1 MSVVQ
6 NDVESLQ
13 DVSLSG
19 YDTDDRFYASRFTQG
34 GRTVYSIDLS
44 LMQIASL
51 LPAPGPAEL
60 TEGNRR
66 VRSSHATSFGEYI
79 REHDDWVSP
88 ALILRAPDIFD
99 FTLQAEVGGMQFGI
113 LAFSR
118 LARADL
124 RILDGQHRTLGIHTA
139 IRRISTELEKKR
151 GLLAAAQKNDE
162 DSAVTEQIKAAIND
176 LLRQRETFATE
187 RISVQVF
194 VEDDIKGFHQMFYD
208 IADNALGI
216 TGSVRA
222 RFDTRKIVNRAVEE
236 VALHPLL
243 VGRVDVEQ
251 DRISGANP
259 NLLGAKHVAEI
270 IRTVTVGID
279 GRIGRKLENELD
291 ESVLVDRSKDFL
303 TALSEGFSGFQA
315 IEQGIITPEGLRKNS
330 LLGSTTMLRVLA
342 GTYHGLTESGLTN
355 DSIKTFFARLDPHME
370 APIQPGRGRKKGSI
384 WLKEGPPDV
393 FTAGSMAPHARRQDL
408 RALTSTLV
416 EWAKDTPEWLDAEV
430 ETTQEE
436 LQIAA

>member
-1 MSVVQ
+1 M
-6 NDVESLQ
+6 E
-13 DVSLSG
+13 
-19 YDTDDRFYASRFTQG
+19 
-34 GRTVYSIDLS
+34 
-44 LMQIASL
+44 
-51 LPAPGPAEL
+51 
-60 TEGNRR
+60 
-66 VRSSHATSFGEYI
+66 FG
-79 REHDDWVSP
+79 V
-88 ALILRAPDIFD
+88 
-99 FTLQAEVGGMQFGI
+99 

-139 IRRISTELEKKR
+139 IRRISGELEKKR
-151 GLLAAAQKNDE
+151 GLLAAAQKNGE
-162 DSAVTEQIKAAIND
+162 DTAVAEQIQASITD
-176 LLRQRETFATE
+176 LLSQRERFAKE

-222 RFDTRKIVNRAVEE
+222 RFDTRKVVNRAVEE

-243 VGRVDVEQ
+243 AGRVDVEQ
-251 DRISGANP
+251 DRIGGSNP

-291 ESVLVDRSKDFL
+291 EDVLVNQSKAFL
-303 TALSEGFSGFQA
+303 TALSTGFSGLNA
-315 IEQGIITPEGLRKNS
+315 VEQGIVTAEGLRKNS

-342 GTYHGLTESGLTN
+342 GTFHDLSEEGL
-355 DSIKTFFARLDPHME
+355 DADAIAAFYAQLDPHME
-370 APIQPGRGRKKGSI
+370 APIRATRGKRKGSI

-393 FTAGSMAPHARRQDL
+393 FAPDSMAPHSRRQDL
-408 RALTSTLV
+408 RALVATISG
-416 EWAKDTPEWLDAEV
+416 WAKEKPDWLSEPV
-430 ETTQEE
+430 QTQEPA
-436 LQIAA
+436 LAA